1 MCKHRSLTVPAQRDR
16 SLGVGEVGEE
26 PQSQRYGHVSIS
38 VPSGVCDVRWGCQDA
53 LSHAGGLQKG
63 PQLLTTSYYGN
74 QILLVSAPGDWPTP
88 ANRSQ
93 LGEEQRN
100 PETTHNYIR
109 QRFSFQILITT
120 CGCWSPGYKI
130 MWSGRQLGHGAH
142 QCGDDPRSRAG
153 ASDWWSRRGDLEQ
166 HRLQWLE
173 TGGDEAHGA
182 AGITWHWQ
190 VFPQHPHLKA
200 SGGISSTSSLLT
212 SKRNGIFSS
221 QREPQL
227 YYHMYVDFLFSVYV
241 SRGAGKLQQLV
252 GLVHHQGWVELAQFQ
267 QVAAENPTEAQRVKR
282 VRRRRKERKVL
293 VCVYLCI
300 SLL

>member
-153 ASDWWSRRGDLEQ
+153 ASDWWRRRGDLEQ

-212 SKRNGIFSS
+212 SKRNGISS
-221 QREPQL
+221 I
-227 YYHMYVDFLFSVYV
+227 SV
-241 SRGAGKLQQLV
+241 S
-252 GLVHHQGWVELAQFQ
+252 HSFI
-267 QVAAENPTEAQRVKR
+267 TT
-282 VRRRRKERKVL
+282 
-293 VCVYLCI
+293 CM
-300 SLL
+300 